1 MALLL
6 RKPKP
11 RSLSNP
17 SLIHL
22 FSTSQNDNNNNSSSS
37 SKRSSLDSF
46 FSDVGA
52 SRKNNDSSS
61 SKQSS
66 LDSFFSD
73 VRASLRKPSQMQQQ
87 QNATGSPFSRAAPS
101 KSASPDEVRKNLS
114 EFRQRSAVPPPPGPN
129 PSYSDSQPSGKL
141 SFEAIRESLRN
152 MRPNGSSDSSV
163 NRNVAAD
170 SLSLSAFKSSLK
182 LKPQDGSTVIGGTQ
196 ELPASV
202 FGREMRE
209 ESSGDRQAMRTEFV
223 KIYSYGELG
232 DKLKK
237 LRGEGWKGGFSLE
250 ELNERLMRLR
260 EMEEKES
267 EYRIGGVSFGDLRES
282 LVKLKLSSDEK
293 AYKFTSQSLD
303 ILGHLNQTPKFL
315 IHPPKEHL
323 VETYFHP
330 DNMSLGE
337 KMKIELAKVR
347 EEFKMSESD
356 CGSARVQVAQL
367 TTKIKYLSSVLHK
380 KDKHSR
386 KGLIAMV
393 QRRKRLLTYLRR
405 TDWDSYCFVL
415 TNLGLRDHPDYK
427 TKA

>member
-1 MALLL
+1 MKLLEL
-6 RKPKP
+6 EENEEASACRKKLAKLLELEEDDEAATYWKKMTNDVDA
-11 RSLSNP
+11 SLK
-17 SLIHL
+17 
-22 FSTSQNDNNNNSSSS
+22 NDDDDDSSSL
-37 SKRSSLDSF
+37 KSSLDSF

-52 SRKNNDSSS
+52 SPKNNDSSS

-129 PSYSDSQPSGKL
+129 SSYSDSQPRGKL

-163 NRNVAAD
+163 NRNVAVD

-237 LRGEGWKGGFSLE
+237 LRGRDGLE
-250 ELNERLMRLR
+250 DFRWR
-260 EMEEKES
+260 S
-267 EYRIGGVSFGDLRES
+267 
-282 LVKLKLSSDEK
+282 
-293 AYKFTSQSLD
+293 
-303 ILGHLNQTPKFL
+303 
-315 IHPPKEHL
+315 
-323 VETYFHP
+323 
-330 DNMSLGE
+330 
-337 KMKIELAKVR
+337 
-347 EEFKMSESD
+347 
-356 CGSARVQVAQL
+356 
-367 TTKIKYLSSVLHK
+367 
-380 KDKHSR
+380 
-386 KGLIAMV
+386 
-393 QRRKRLLTYLRR
+393 
-405 TDWDSYCFVL
+405 
-415 TNLGLRDHPDYK
+415 
-427 TKA
+427 